1 MDNIDLSTPLK
12 ESFEGLRKYIDHLVI
27 YNKLVFT
34 KKIGEVSSYLT
45 LFIALGF
52 LSTLSL
58 IFLSFGFVWWFSD
71 GKVEEMYIGFLIVAS
86 VYALIGIMIY
96 IFREGLVFKPIRK
109 ALGNVIFADIDS
121 SKKNEVFESSE
132 MLDAKINNSKES
144 LKLKEKELTDLI
156 DGLEDTYT
164 FRNIG
169 KHFLQNIYKSLVT
182 TTNITKLAFTLVQ
195 NIQKKKRKRKLE
207 DKNAKTKLED

>member
-12 ESFEGLRKYIDHLVI
+12 ESLEGLRKYIDHLVN

-52 LSTLSL
+52 LSTLTL

-71 GKVEEMYIGFLIVAS
+71 GKTEEMYIGFLIVAS
-86 VYALIGIMIY
+86 VYALIGVLIY

-109 ALGNVIFADIDS
+109 ALGNVIFADVDS
-121 SKKNEVFESSE
+121 TKKNEVFESSE

-144 LKLKEKELTDLI
+144 LKIQEKELTAMI
-156 DGLEDTYT
+156 DGLGETYT
-164 FRNIG
+164 IKNVG
-169 KHFLQNIYKSLVT
+169 KHFLQSIYKSVVT

-195 NIQKKKRKRKLE
+195 SLQKKKRKKKL
-207 DKNAKTKLED
+207 DGNNSTAKIE